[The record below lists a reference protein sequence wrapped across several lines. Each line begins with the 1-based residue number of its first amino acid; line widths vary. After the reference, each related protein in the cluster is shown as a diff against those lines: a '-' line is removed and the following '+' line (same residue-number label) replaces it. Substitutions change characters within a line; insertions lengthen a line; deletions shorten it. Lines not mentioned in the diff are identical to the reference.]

1 MINQKMM
8 NYQLQQKKINDWL
21 QEHPKLIG
29 REVCIINKYQIKI
42 RKTYLGY
49 SDKAELFSI
58 IEKSEN
64 NNYRAG
70 AFILLG
76 EFDEAKK
83 IFDSYG
89 EEQMQEFINYPIYTL
104 YQQSGENLMQN

>member
-1 MINQKMM
+1 M
-8 NYQLQQKKINDWL
+8 
-21 QEHPKLIG
+21 PP
-29 REVCIINKYQIKI
+29 
-42 RKTYLGY
+42 
-49 SDKAELFSI
+49 
-58 IEKSEN
+58 
-64 NNYRAG
+64 

-104 YQQSGENLMQN
+104 YQQSGENLM

>member
-1 MINQKMM
+1 MD
-8 NYQLQQKKINDWL
+8 LEKIATSAIVSSISKTD
-21 QEHPKLIG
+21 PKLIG

-104 YQQSGENLMQN
+104 YQQSGENLM